1 MKKIVCQDQP
11 KTIQE
16 VDSYMLGGN
25 VSNKKQQRK
34 VQTQTIRKKKE
45 GKLKT
50 NSITDQRKYSYKSF
64 SSK

>member
-1 MKKIVCQDQP
+1 MCQDQP
-11 KTIQE
+11 KTIPE

>member
-11 KTIQE
+11 KTIPE